1 MKITQKLLE
10 KTTSNI
16 NISNDNLRWVVELGY
31 AIEECGNLPRYK
43 DAMRLPVIAG
53 GAIRDIFFGLV
64 PKDYDVF
71 FDVSHIK
78 DPDEKEDFVLNYLGD
93 LVEIAKGRPHIGN
106 DLVGAD
112 IESLSDV
119 YRPGDDINSFLVYQ
133 TGWTF
138 SENWPEVPM
147 IIQGIGRNDPL
158 LSQDNP
164 VDFLKTFDYDAVKV
178 LYDPLDKEFKC
189 LPEFEKFLETL
200 TVETDNKVTLD
211 RIYNWTGRMYPAGK
225 IKVIDNTPKQK
236 KMYHSIK
243 YDWVKT
249 AGDQYKLQPVPAPDW
264 PAAQAVQNH
273 LNQIRNDL
281 DFL

>member
-1 MKITQKLLE
+1 MKIIQKLLE

-16 NISNDNLRWVVELGY
+16 NVSNDNLCWVSELGE

-43 DAMRLPVIAG
+43 NNMRLPVIAG

-106 DLVGAD
+106 DLVEAS
-112 IESLSDV
+112 IESLSDA
-119 YRPGDDINSFLVYQ
+119 YRPGDDANSFLVYQ

-200 TVETDNKVTLD
+200 TLETDNQETLN
-211 RIYNWTGRMYPAGK
+211 RIHSWTGRMYTAGK

-236 KMYHSIK
+236 EMYSSFK
-243 YDWVKT
+243 YYRIKT
-249 AGDQYKLQPVPAPDW
+249 ADDQ
-264 PAAQAVQNH
+264 
-273 LNQIRNDL
+273 
-281 DFL
+281 